1 MSVSEGRIS
10 LQLMN
15 EFKVSAII
23 KMEMQN
29 ICVSMRLNFII
40 LEKYL
45 EDHLTIPLA

>member
-1 MSVSEGRIS
+1 MSVSEGRIY

-15 EFKVSAII
+15 EFKVSATI
-23 KMEMQN
+23 KMEMHN
-29 ICVSMRLNFII
+29 ICVNMRLNFII

>member
-15 EFKVSAII
+15 EFKVSATI

-29 ICVSMRLNFII
+29 ICVNMRLNFII

>member
-29 ICVSMRLNFII
+29 ICVSRRLNFII